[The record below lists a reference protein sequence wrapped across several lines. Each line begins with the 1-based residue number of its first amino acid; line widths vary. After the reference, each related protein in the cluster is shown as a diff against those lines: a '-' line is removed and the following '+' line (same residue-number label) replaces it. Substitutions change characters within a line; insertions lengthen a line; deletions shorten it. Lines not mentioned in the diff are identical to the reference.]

1 MIKLN
6 DEEFGTLVICALRY
20 CHGRQTYMP
29 KRVQDIVKVYL
40 PELSD
45 KDLRVI
51 EEDLNDMRDYDFGDP
66 VIDRPNWQ
74 RFQYAVEEERKRR
87 HGSAD

>member
-6 DEEFGTLVICALRY
+6 DEEFGTLAICALRY

-29 KRVQDIVKVYL
+29 KRVQDIVEAHL
-40 PELSD
+40 SELSD

-51 EEDLNDMRDYDFGDP
+51 EEDLNNMRNCDFGDP
-66 VIDRPNWQ
+66 DIDLPSWQ
-74 RFQYAVEEERKRR
+74 WFQYEVEKERKRR
-87 HGSAD
+87 

>member
-6 DEEFGTLVICALRY
+6 DEEFGILAICALRY

-29 KRVQDIVKVYL
+29 KRVQDIVETHL
-40 PELSD
+40 SELSD

-51 EEDLNDMRDYDFGDP
+51 EEDLNNMRDYDFGDP

-87 HGSAD
+87 YGSSN